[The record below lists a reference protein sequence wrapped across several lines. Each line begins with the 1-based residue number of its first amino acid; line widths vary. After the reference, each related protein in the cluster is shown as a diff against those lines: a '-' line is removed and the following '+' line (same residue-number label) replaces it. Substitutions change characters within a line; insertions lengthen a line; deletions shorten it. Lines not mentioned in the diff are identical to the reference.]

1 MKKECYPLVFLALA
15 LVLGSCGDKPAEQ
28 KSLQTQK
35 VTQSKSVEKIKPAC
49 NLTMG
54 WDPWEPYQYL
64 TPDNQVKGLDIDLIS
79 AIAAEADC
87 NIKFVQNDWMNLLK
101 GIREGSIDL
110 LGGASKTA
118 SREEFAYFSPSYR
131 HESFVLYVKAEKVA
145 DYSGKSLAQLMSE
158 KFRLGVTED
167 YLYGDEVSNMQDNQ
181 TLTDQIVTVPITEV
195 NYYNLTQNQ
204 IDGFLEDPFVAGYTI
219 KRKGLS
225 KQISAF
231 PIEVHSGDV
240 SILFSKS
247 SVNQETVAAF
257 NKGLEA
263 INASGEYER
272 ILKKYSH

>member
-1 MKKECYPLVFLALA
+1 MKKACYPLVFLALA
-15 LVLGSCGDKPAEQ
+15 LVLGSCGDKPKDQ
-28 KSLQTQK
+28 KSQKTQK
-35 VTQSKSVEKIKPAC
+35 VAQSKPVEKIKPAC
-49 NLTMG
+49 DLTMG

-64 TPDNQVKGLDIDLIS
+64 TPDNQARGLDIELIS
-79 AIAAEADC
+79 AIAAEAGC
-87 NIKFVQNDWMNLLK
+87 SVKFVQNDWMNLLK

-110 LGGASKTA
+110 LGGASKTT
-118 SREEFAYFSPSYR
+118 SREEFAYFSASYR
-131 HESFVLYVKAEKVA
+131 HESFVLYVRTEQVA

-167 YLYGDEVSNMQDNQ
+167 YLYGDEVSNMQDDP
-181 TLTDQIVTVPITEV
+181 TLTAQIVTVPITEV

-247 SVNQETVAAF
+247 SVKPETVAAF
-257 NKGLEA
+257 NEGLKA
-263 INASGEYER
+263 INASGEYEK
-272 ILKKYSH
+272 ILKRYSH

>member
-1 MKKECYPLVFLALA
+1 MKKIRYPLIFVALTLILA
-15 LVLGSCGDKPAEQ
+15 SCSDKPAEH
-28 KSLQTQK
+28 KSQQTQK
-35 VTQSKSVEKIKPAC
+35 VAQSKPAEKATPAC
-49 NLTMG
+49 DLIMG

-64 TPDNQVKGLDIDLIS
+64 TPDNHVRGLDIDLIT
-79 AIAAEADC
+79 AIAKEAGC
-87 NIKFVQNDWMNLLK
+87 TIKFVQNDWMNLLK
-101 GIREGSIDL
+101 GIRAGSVDL

-118 SREEFAYFSPSYR
+118 SREEFAYFSASYR
-131 HESFVLYVKAEKVA
+131 HESFVLYVKSDKVEA
-145 DYSGKSLAQLMSE
+145 YSDKSLAQLIEE

-167 YLYGDEVSNMQDNQ
+167 YMYGDEVSDMQDNSA
-181 TLTDQIVTVPITEV
+181 LTSQIITVPITEV

-219 KRKGLS
+219 KRKGLT

-247 SVNQETVAAF
+247 SVAEEIVAAF
-257 NKGLEA
+257 NKGLES
-263 INASGEYER
+263 IKTSGEYEK